1 MRRLMRTLR
10 SGGLVEIAGES
21 LSSAEGVWTFHLRSL
36 GWWMCRQYLALGDYL
51 VGSIQLGWTLS
62 FLCLFICSVERNEQR
77 PHLWNDSRIALREV
91 VVIFAF
97 RARGPGGKKTWGR
110 SHKERDSM
118 RRPVKNIEKWENRIK
133 SEGQPRGSYRVG
145 RKAGAKREDFVF
157 LFFAFFPA
165 QRERERDRVRD
176 RLE

>member
-97 RARGPGGKKTWGR
+97 RARGPREKNMGAVTQRTGFHAASREKYRKMGESDQVRGPT
-110 SHKERDSM
+110 ERIVSS
-118 RRPVKNIEKWENRIK
+118 R
-133 SEGQPRGSYRVG
+133 
-145 RKAGAKREDFVF
+145 A
-157 LFFAFFPA
+157 
-165 QRERERDRVRD
+165 
-176 RLE
+176 